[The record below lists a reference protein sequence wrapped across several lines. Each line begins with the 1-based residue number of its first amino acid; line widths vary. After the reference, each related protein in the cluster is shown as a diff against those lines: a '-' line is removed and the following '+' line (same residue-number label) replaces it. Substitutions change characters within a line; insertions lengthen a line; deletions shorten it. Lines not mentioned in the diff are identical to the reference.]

1 MKLISPAF
9 EHNQRIPSKYTADG
23 ADVSPPLKWEG
34 VPQGVKSFAII
45 CDDPDALPV
54 AGRIWDHWLIWNI
67 PGTRTEIPENVPKTD
82 VVAAL
87 DQARQGLNSW
97 PRVGYNGPAPP
108 RGSGVHH
115 YRFKLYALDTMLD
128 LPARATRRQLEL
140 AMRGHILAEAELV
153 GTYERR

>member
-54 AGRIWDHWLIWNI
+54 AKHIWDH
-67 PGTRTEIPENVPKTD
+67 
-82 VVAAL
+82 
-87 DQARQGLNSW
+87 
-97 PRVGYNGPAPP
+97 
-108 RGSGVHH
+108 
-115 YRFKLYALDTMLD
+115 
-128 LPARATRRQLEL
+128 
-140 AMRGHILAEAELV
+140 
-153 GTYERR
+153 